1 MTDWDKVARQTQG
14 YRELDEFKPG
24 DSLHLQYFPVP
35 EEELARHQKEKDKL
49 AMQKYE
55 EQLKEKEET
64 KKALLEL
71 REEATR
77 ENGHTVKVEIPINY
91 NGKEIQR
98 IIKKETITDIC
109 KDCDKH
115 TILCTCNNK
124 QQNPSR
130 CDLKKTKR
138 KSKKK

>member
-35 EEELARHQKEKDKL
+35 EEELARHQKHKDKL

-55 EQLKEKEET
+55 QELKEKEET

-71 REEATR
+71 RTEDEPR
-77 ENGHTVKVEIPINY
+77 ENGHHEPATKVIFREETLTHGFEIN
-91 NGKEIQR
+91 K
-98 IIKKETITDIC
+98 IC
-109 KDCDKH
+109 KDCEKH
-115 TILCTCNNK
+115 TIFCECNKSKNPSHCDLKNK
-124 QQNPSR
+124 QQ
-130 CDLKKTKR
+130 KVR